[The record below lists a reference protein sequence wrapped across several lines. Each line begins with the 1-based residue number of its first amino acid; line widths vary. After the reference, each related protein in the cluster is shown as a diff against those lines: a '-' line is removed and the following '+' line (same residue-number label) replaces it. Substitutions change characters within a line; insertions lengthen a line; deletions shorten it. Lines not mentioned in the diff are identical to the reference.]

1 MFLGHCNVAARVL
14 PCICSGAL
22 TVFNA
27 LLCCCWGVLCVFG
40 HALLLLEHCYVPISV
55 LCAFKA
61 LLSKTLYIGT
71 LYSFYLC
78 MGESAMSNME

>member
-1 MFLGHCNVAARVL
+1 MFLGHCFVATRVL

-27 LLCCCWGVLCVFG
+27 LLCCWVFYVFLG
-40 HALLLLEHCYVPISV
+40 HALLLLGCCYVLISV

-61 LLSKTLYIGT
+61 LL
-71 LYSFYLC
+71 
-78 MGESAMSNME
+78 